1 MGGASAGAG
10 GSGGALP
17 GDAGASMPTP
27 SAGCGKDTRPASGE
41 ITVVDQ
47 YILTFPANYDG
58 KAPMPVVFGFHGAN
72 RTNVDFRNSDAAT
85 RGSDFEKNYVM
96 AYVKSVGTDWT
107 SQLMP
112 NFARFDAVYDELAKN
127 HCIDTARVFAMG
139 HSSGAQ
145 FISNLV
151 CRPEPR
157 LRGVA
162 PVASSPYSGNCRP
175 IPVLIIHGKNDS
187 VRGNDGSAYVAQ
199 FVQRNG
205 CSNTTDPYPVPMCN
219 SIAGGMPVTP
229 GCVQYEGCGKN
240 PTIWC
245 SHNDPNYSG
254 TNHGWPCF
262 ANKTILD
269 FFNSL
274 R

>member
-1 MGGASAGAG
+1 M
-10 GSGGALP
+10 
-17 GDAGASMPTP
+17 P

-41 ITVVDQ
+41 ITVTDQ
-47 YILTFPANYDG
+47 YILTFPASYDG

-85 RGSDFEKNYVM
+85 RGSDFEKTYIM

-127 HCIDTARVFAMG
+127 HCIDTSRVFAMG

-162 PVASSPYSGNCRP
+162 PVASSPYSGNCRQ
-175 IPVLIIHGKNDS
+175 IPVLIIHGKNDM

-199 FVQRNG
+199 FVQHNG
-205 CSNTTDPYPVPMCN
+205 CSNTTAPYPVPMCN
-219 SIAGGMPVTP
+219 SIAGGMLVTP
-229 GCVQYEGCGKN
+229 GCVQYQNCGNN

-269 FFNSL
+269 FFNGL